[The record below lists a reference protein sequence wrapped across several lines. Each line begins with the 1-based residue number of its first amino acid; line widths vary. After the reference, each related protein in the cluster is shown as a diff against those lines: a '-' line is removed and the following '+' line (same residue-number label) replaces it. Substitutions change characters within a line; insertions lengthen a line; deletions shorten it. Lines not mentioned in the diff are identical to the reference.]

1 MKQEYYER
9 TDRIEKDAKER
20 YKTSKIIRKYL
31 IYNRRNAGSGDRGT
45 GSALS
50 GKIYGRGRT
59 SYRQQAKVK
68 HFMKDVVGIVF
79 FAVLAGNDEWS
90 EIYDFALDE
99 RETLE
104 KYLELPNGIPSHDT
118 IQRLFSILNGDE
130 LQSMLVNILVRL
142 VTVAGK
148 GLDEYL
154 YRNEELGCCIRD
166 VIAAD
171 GKEIRNT
178 GNAGRQNAEE
188 QRNLQEFNVLST
200 EWGINLS
207 STRINEKSNEI
218 PEMQK
223 VMKTLDCRGCVVT
236 ADAMNTQKA
245 TAQAI
250 IEDAHGDYCLALKG
264 NQKTACQEVKE
275 YFSCE
280 ELLREVQEK
289 EGCYK
294 KETEETSIET
304 ITREYYITDD
314 IKWFADRKEWK
325 KLTSIGYERKT
336 VSKKGTEET
345 RIEERY
351 YLCSIKPIA
360 ELFAI
365 VVRRHWHI
373 ENCLHWTLDVV
384 FKEDKLRSK
393 EKNGIHNLGLI
404 RRFVMF
410 IIKLLKSYY
419 HRSMRRIRS
428 TIGRRLEKEIPVIL
442 AVLKVLYDNE
452 MLDAIDELAK

>member
-1 MKQEYYER
+1 MPKKDTKLQKLSESIQFTVEEMRGLGIEGLDLLFLEKYMEEAEYL
-9 TDRIEKDAKER
+9 TD
-20 YKTSKIIRKYL
+20 S
-31 IYNRRNAGSGDRGT
+31 
-45 GSALS
+45 
-50 GKIYGRGRT
+50 
-59 SYRQQAKVK
+59 RQQAKVK
-68 HFMKDVVGIVF
+68 HSMKDVVGIVF

-99 RETLE
+99 REVLE

-142 VTVAGK
+142 VTAAGK

-178 GNAGRQNAEE
+178 GKAGSPNAEE

-294 KETEETSIET
+294 KETEETSIEI

-336 VSKKGTEET
+336 ITKKGTEET